1 MCRVELLLVTAA
13 HMRWRQLETEGVLV
27 SHHRFALVSSVFA
40 AASFFSIS
48 TEVTAQA
55 ASPHQYPTLKPL
67 TSATRPGA
75 DTTQTTVRT
84 ATTRVGGTTEKILV
98 DASGLPLYTFGADT
112 ARHSN
117 VSGAL
122 AQLWPP
128 LLSAKPS
135 ASGVPG
141 KLLSVKQSGGRQV
154 TYNGHFLYT
163 FIDDTPGHVTGQ
175 GVSNFFVATPHI
187 RAVGDSTKGAKP
199 AASSSHGYGY

>member
-1 MCRVELLLVTAA
+1 
-13 HMRWRQLETEGVLV
+13 V
-27 SHHRFALVSSVFA
+27 SHHRFAVVSSVFA
-40 AASFFSIS
+40 AASFFSIG

-55 ASPHQYPTLKPL
+55 ASPHQYPTVKPL
-67 TSATRPGA
+67 TSATGPGT

-98 DASGLPLYTFGADT
+98 DASGLPLYYFRADT
-112 ARHSN
+112 AKHSN

-128 LLSAKPS
+128 LFSAKPS
-135 ASGVPG
+135 ASGVTG

-163 FIDDTPGHVTGQ
+163 FIDDSPGHVTGQ
-175 GVSNFFVATPHI
+175 GVSNFFVVTPHI
-187 RAVGDSTKGAKP
+187 RAFGDPAK
-199 AASSSHGYGY
+199 AAMRTASSSHGYGY